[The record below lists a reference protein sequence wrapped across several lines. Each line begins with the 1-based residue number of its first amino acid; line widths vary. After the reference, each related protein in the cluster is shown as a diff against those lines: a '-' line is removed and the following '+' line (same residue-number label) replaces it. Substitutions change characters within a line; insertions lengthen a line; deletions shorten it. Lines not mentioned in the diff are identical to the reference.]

1 MPALKKD
8 SQTAINFRFLRQSLD
23 LTLYAMAEELCIR
36 RSTLMRYETGERS
49 PSLKMC
55 DKIIAFSKRCG
66 VDVDKRFLR
75 PDLALSFDEHS
86 N

>member
-1 MPALKKD
+1 MSIAKKD

-23 LTLYAMAEELCIR
+23 LTLYGMAAELCIS

-55 DKIIAFSKRCG
+55 DKIISFAKRCG
-66 VDVDKRFLR
+66 IDIDKRFLR
-75 PDLALSFDEHS
+75 PDLALSFNDRS